1 MIPSTLYA
9 GNPTQQVSELQQAIF
24 RNRLSKKKV
33 YKIMIKLEHGQQHFK
48 DKKMHRMAASLVC
61 VSLL

>member
-24 RNRLSKKKV
+24 RNHLSRKV
-33 YKIMIKLEHGQQHFK
+33 HKIMIKLEHGQQHFQ
-48 DKKMHRMAASLVC
+48 R
-61 VSLL
+61 